1 MKARIDPQVDG
12 AKVEKWRK
20 KRKLTG
26 TELARRAQISRQ
38 HCVRIRHMG
47 FDASL
52 GAQQRLAVALEVPI
66 EAIQKDAS

>member
-1 MKARIDPQVDG
+1 MKARIDPQIDG

-26 TELARRAQISRQ
+26 TELARLAKISRQ

-47 FDASL
+47 YDASV
-52 GAQQRLAVALEVPI
+52 GAQQRLAAALEVPV
-66 EAIQKDAS
+66 EEIQKETP